1 MSPRRM
7 VAAVAAVAALSG
19 GIGIGI
25 ARAAAPEGTPNMPAA
40 APTDKVST
48 RPSADPT
55 RQPRS
60 GQPSGRDRAR
70 QHRPLQQRALHGE
83 ATLGGKQHRVVV
95 FQRGEVTAVSA
106 AALTV
111 RSVDGF
117 TASYQVSEETKVRK
131 QRAQATI
138 TDIVVGDRV
147 RVLAAKS
154 GSTATARMIRER
166 VR

>member
-7 VAAVAAVAALSG
+7 VAAVAAMAALSG

-25 ARAAAPEGTPNMPAA
+25 ARAAAPEAPPSIPAA
-40 APTDKVST
+40 APTDRAST

-55 RQPRS
+55 PQPRS
-60 GQPSGRDRAR
+60 GQPGGRDRAR
-70 QHRPLQQRALHGE
+70 QHRSLQQRAMHGE
-83 ATLGGKQHRVVV
+83 VTLRGKQHRVVV

-106 AALTV
+106 TALTV

-117 TASYQVSEETKVRK
+117 SASYRVTAETKIRHRRV
-131 QRAQATI
+131 QASIAQVA
-138 TDIVVGDRV
+138 VGDRV
-147 RVLAAKS
+147 RVRAVQS
-154 GSTATARMIRER
+154 GSTAAATMIRER